1 MPLDSYVNG
10 PYLGTSRN
18 PFSYEKIE
26 QIDRDVST
34 PWLTLTQITNQLNLF
49 GDTSQDDY
57 LSGLELAT
65 RMMVED
71 FLGMSIFPA
80 KYRVYYGA
88 WNGMSGTQVSLDL
101 PEISQA
107 TSYGPGVVVNQVGYW
122 DTTSP
127 PTFNVLPTTNYF
139 YDASGNKV
147 ICGGMPSE
155 INQQITNPITVVYT
169 TNSSPYAAYPVIQ
182 QAGLMILTHLY
193 NNRSD
198 TTSTSLKQIPMGAAA
213 LLRPYKPLVL

>member
-1 MPLDSYVNG
+1 MALDSYTNG
-10 PYLGTSRN
+10 PFLGTNRN

-34 PWLTLTQITNQLNLF
+34 PWLTLSQITNQLNLYN
-49 GDTSQDDY
+49 DESQDDY

-71 FLGMSIFPA
+71 FLGMSIFPT

-88 WNGMSGTQVSLDL
+88 YNGESGTQASLDL
-101 PEISQA
+101 PEVSQA
-107 TSYGPGVVVNQVGYW
+107 TQYGPGVIINEVGYW
-122 DTTSP
+122 DSSTP
-127 PTFNVLPTTNYF
+127 PVYTIVSPTTYF
-139 YDASGNKV
+139 YDPTGNKV
-147 ICGGMPSE
+147 ICNSIPSE
-155 INQQITNPITVVYT
+155 INQAISNPIVVIYT
-169 TNSSPYAAYPVIQ
+169 SNSSPYASYPVIQ

-198 TTSTSLKQIPMGAAA
+198 TTSTNLKQIPMGAAA